1 MRSNSRKVTGG
12 LLLRLERPG
21 DAGQGLLGDR
31 AKDGS
36 NAAFEME
43 MDRGR
48 ADSQRLGELAQAEPI
63 CADALDQLGG
73 GGDDR
78 SLGQAGAGSGLP
90 FLLNIWTRGLLFGY
104 FDDGHN
110 DARDEQGKGAPKRIS
125 RPMHYCNSA
134 TIYPIKPGPVR
145 LERASHA
152 NAKGHPSRRRSPVTP
167 LRGPVLRP

>member
-1 MRSNSRKVTGG
+1 M
-12 LLLRLERPG
+12 

-43 MDRGR
+43 MDRDG

-63 CADALDQLGG
+63 CADALDSLAAAATIAALVSPARVPAFRFSLTYGLGVFF
-73 GGDDR
+73 
-78 SLGQAGAGSGLP
+78 LGIVMMATMTLAMS
-90 FLLNIWTRGLLFGY
+90 
-104 FDDGHN
+104 
-110 DARDEQGKGAPKRIS
+110 GKGGRQRIG
-125 RPMHYCNSA
+125 RPRHYCNSA